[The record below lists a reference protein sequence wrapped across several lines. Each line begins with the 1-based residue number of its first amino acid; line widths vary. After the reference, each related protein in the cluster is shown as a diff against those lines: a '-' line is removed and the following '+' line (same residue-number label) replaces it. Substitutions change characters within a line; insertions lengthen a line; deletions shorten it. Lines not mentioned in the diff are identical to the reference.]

1 MGWRAGVAG
10 ADAAATDAAGAT
22 MVSLLLLAASLCLWD
37 GASAESRWAAAPP
50 AERGEPP
57 YPYPTDRKY
66 NTGEA
71 WQTTVPLFPPLF

>member
-1 MGWRAGVAG
+1 MRTHFGWG
-10 ADAAATDAAGAT
+10 ATDYSG
-22 MVSLLLLAASLCLWD
+22 LLLAASLCLWD

-66 NTGEA
+66 NTGKA
-71 WQTTVPLFPPLF
+71 CQTTVPLFPPL